1 MDRSLRCVL
10 AFMLCLIGTTVQ
22 AKDQSLLSF
31 IRHYEAGG
39 SYDRYYTGI
48 TTPPPKPLT
57 AMTVGE
63 VMEWQS
69 SLRGVKSTA
78 SGGYQFIRKTLAT
91 LVAKNRIDKRAP
103 FDAAMQ
109 DRLARLLI
117 DDCAEARGR
126 GDKPFANCL
135 AGIWAALP
143 LVSGPNRGKSAHHG
157 IAGNKALT
165 TPNRVLAVIGGTP
178 FTAQVR
184 KQGQQ
189 EPSRTVY
196 AGGGVVLTRQQLIRR
211 ETRNIRENGKAGR
224 SVVYKSDPYALN

>member
-1 MDRSLRCVL
+1 MDRSLKYVL
-10 AFMLCLIGTTVQ
+10 AFMLCLTGATVQ

-39 SYDRYYTGI
+39 SYDRYYAGI

-63 VMEWQS
+63 VMAWQS

-91 LVAKNRIDKRAP
+91 LVVKNRIDKRAP

-117 DDCAEARGR
+117 DDCAEARSR

-143 LVSGPNRGKSAHHG
+143 LVSGPKRGRSAYHG
-157 IAGNKALT
+157 VAGNKALT
-165 TPNRVLAVIGGTP
+165 TPNRVLAVIAGTP
-178 FTAQVR
+178 FTAPAR
-184 KQGQQ
+184 KHGQQ
-189 EPSRTVY
+189 QASRTVY

-211 ETRNIRENGKAGR
+211 ETRNIRENGKTGR
-224 SVVYKSDPYALN
+224 SIVYKHDPYALN